1 MSLKTKKK
9 KREKKM
15 EKRKFSSNVQN
26 VKEYKKQ
33 THAYVSVVQ
42 RTDTIVKYLQ
52 KLSSNNFKF
61 FDFSLMTIYQKAE
74 KEEKKKKLKSVEKF
88 NVRKKFS

>member
-33 THAYVSVVQ
+33 THAHVSVVQ

-52 KLSSNNFKF
+52 KLSSNIFKF
-61 FDFSLMTIYQKAE
+61 FDFSLMKIFKKAE

-88 NVRKKFS
+88 NVWKKFF